1 MKKYNITK
9 VIAITISAVFL
20 AGLGILSNASG
31 TLNIV
36 SWGGAY
42 TKSQNEAYH
51 KPFAKKAKVKINN
64 IDQGSAAPAGL
75 RAQVKAGKVTWDLVD
90 VLEADSARLCDDG
103 IVERIDYNSILA
115 PGNDGSKPTD
125 DFVGGLNGCFI
136 PQIVYATLFGYNS
149 EVFQGKKVPKTI
161 KDVFNL
167 KKFPGKRAFE
177 KVPGN
182 NLEWALIA
190 DGVKVRN
197 VYKVLSTEAGVNRAF
212 KKLESIKNHIIWWEK
227 GAQPPQLLA
236 DKEVVIASAYNG
248 RLFNAQV
255 IENQPIEIIW
265 DAQSVEID
273 GWVVP
278 KGKLSK
284 QVKEYIYFATDSQRL
299 ADQAKYISYSPAR
312 KSSATLV
319 STLADDPSVEV
330 GPHLPTHPDNYFN
343 PLVKNAEFWIDN
355 GESLN
360 ERFQAW
366 LAK

>member
-1 MKKYNITK
+1 MKHSIIKIIT
-9 VIAITISAVFL
+9 VSLTVVTL
-20 AGLGILSNASG
+20 ALVGLVSNAAG

-42 TKSQNEAYH
+42 TKSQDSAYH
-51 KPFAKKAKVKINN
+51 KPFTKKSGIKINN

-75 RAQVKAGKVTWDLVD
+75 IAQVKSGKVTWDLVD
-90 VLEADSARLCDDG
+90 VLESDAASLCDEG
-103 IVERIDYNSILA
+103 VVEKIDYNKLLA
-115 PGNDGSKPTD
+115 PGSDGSKPTD

-136 PQIVYATLFGYNS
+136 PQIVYATLFGYNT
-149 EVFQGKKVPKTI
+149 EVFPGKKAPKTI

-167 KKFPGKRAFE
+167 KKFPGKRAME
-177 KVPGN
+177 KIAAN

-190 DGVKVRN
+190 DGVAIKN
-197 VYKVLSTEAGVNRAF
+197 VYKVLGTPKGVDRAF
-212 KKLESIKNHIIWWEK
+212 KKLDTIKDSVIWWEK

-255 IENQPIEIIW
+255 AEKQPIAIIW
-265 DAQSVEID
+265 DGQSVEMD

-284 QVKEYIYFATDSQRL
+284 EMKEYLYFATDSQRL
-299 ADQAKYISYSPAR
+299 ADQSKYISYGPAR
-312 KSSATLV
+312 KSSGPLV
-319 STLADDPSVEV
+319 GAYAADASVDM
-330 GPHLPTHPDNYFN
+330 GPHMPTAKANYFN
-343 PLVKNAEFWIDN
+343 PLVKSAEFWTDN
-355 GESLN
+355 GETLT
-360 ERFQAW
+360 ERFNAW